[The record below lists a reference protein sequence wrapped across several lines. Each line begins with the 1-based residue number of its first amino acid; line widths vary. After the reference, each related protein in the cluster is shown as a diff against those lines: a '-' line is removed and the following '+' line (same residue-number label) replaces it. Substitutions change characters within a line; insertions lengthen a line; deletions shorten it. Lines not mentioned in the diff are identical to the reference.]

1 MTTQDTIICQRA
13 IHSARRVDIP
23 LTKKARRAGLKLSF
37 QCNKYARIDVNR
49 TREKFSARFVP
60 RVEWEARNPN
70 GITNFQ
76 IPARHGLIGHHTA
89 GSHCTT
95 QSSCISNMKGTQNYH
110 MDSLGWSDIGYNF
123 LIGED
128 GRIYEVKS
136 SKSTLKYK

>member
-1 MTTQDTIICQRA
+1 M
-13 IHSARRVDIP
+13 
-23 LTKKARRAGLKLSF
+23 
-37 QCNKYARIDVNR
+37 

-60 RVEWEARNPN
+60 RVVWEARNPN

-95 QSSCISNMKGTQNYH
+95 TSSCISNMKGTQNYH

-128 GRIYEVKS
+128 GRIYEVKTFKNAILKYKQGTRSIPNWSSLQQLELEYAWLLDHGKFQQSS
-136 SKSTLKYK
+136 SKSKRVRRRR